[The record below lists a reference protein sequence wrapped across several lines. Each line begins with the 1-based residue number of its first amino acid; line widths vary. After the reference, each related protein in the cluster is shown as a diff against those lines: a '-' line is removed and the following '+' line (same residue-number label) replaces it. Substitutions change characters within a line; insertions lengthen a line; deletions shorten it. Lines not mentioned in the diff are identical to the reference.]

1 VNLPLGIFVDTRTRA
16 IVQGI
21 TGTQGSFHTGLMLG
35 YGTQIVAGVT
45 PGKGGTRVHNVTV
58 YDTVE
63 EALKKHDADVSVIF
77 VPAPFAADA
86 AFEAL
91 EGGLK
96 TLVVITEHIPV
107 KDAVQ
112 VMARAKQQ
120 GAVITGPNTPG
131 IITPGECKLGI
142 MPAHIFRRGT
152 VGIASRSGTLTYEI
166 AVGLSTRGLG
176 QSTCLGL
183 GGDPVVGLSFVEVL
197 KEFERDE
204 HTEAVVLIGEIGG
217 DMEEQAAEF
226 ISTEGYAKPV
236 VAFVAGR
243 TAPPGRRMGHA
254 GAIIMGRTGT
264 AQSKIEAFKAAGVGV
279 AEKPSDVAK
288 MLVERLKGKGIFGGA
303 ESET

>member
-1 VNLPLGIFVDTRTRA
+1 MGIFVDTHTRA

-21 TGTQGSFHTGLMLG
+21 TGAQGRFHTELMLN
-35 YGTQIVAGVT
+35 YATQIVAGVT
-45 PGKGGTRVHNVTV
+45 PGKGGTQVHNVPV

-63 EALKKHDADVSVIF
+63 EALQEHKADASVIF
-77 VPAPFAADA
+77 VPAPFAAEA

-91 EGGLK
+91 DGGLK
-96 TLVVITEHIPV
+96 TLVIITEHIPV
-107 KDAVQ
+107 RDAVQ

-120 GAVITGPNTPG
+120 GAVVVGPNTPG
-131 IITPGECKLGI
+131 IIAPGECKLGI
-142 MPAHIFRRGT
+142 MPAHVFRRGI

-166 AVGLSTRGLG
+166 AWGLSTMGLG
-176 QSTCLGL
+176 QSVCIGL
-183 GGDPVVGLSFVEVL
+183 GGDPVVGLSFADVL
-197 KEFERDE
+197 REFEGDE

-217 DMEEQAAEF
+217 NLEEQAAEF

-243 TAPPGRRMGHA
+243 TAPSGRRMGHA
-254 GAIIMGRTGT
+254 GAIVMGRAGT

-288 MLVERLKGKGIFGGA
+288 MLTEMLKGKDIFGGA

>member
-1 VNLPLGIFVDTRTRA
+1 MGIFVDNRTRA

-45 PGKGGTRVHNVTV
+45 PKKGGTQVHKVPV

-63 EALKKHDADVSVIF
+63 EALKDYEAEASVIF

-91 EGGLK
+91 EGDLK
-96 TLVVITEHIPV
+96 TLVIITEHIPV
-107 KDAVQ
+107 RDAVQ
-112 VMARAKQQ
+112 IMARAKQL
-120 GAVITGPNTPG
+120 GAVVIGPNTPG

-142 MPAHIFRRGT
+142 MPGHVFRRGK
-152 VGIASRSGTLTYEI
+152 VGVASRSGTLSYEI
-166 AVGLSTRGLG
+166 AAGLSARGLG
-176 QSTCLGL
+176 QSACLGL
-183 GGDPVVGLSFVEVL
+183 GGDPVVGLSFMEVL
-197 KEFERDE
+197 REFEEDE
-204 HTEAVVLIGEIGG
+204 HTEAVVLVGEIGG

-226 ISTEGYAKPV
+226 ISIEGYAKPV
-236 VAFVAGR
+236 VGFVAGR

-254 GAIIMGRTGT
+254 GAIVMGRAGT
-264 AQSKIEAFKAAGVGV
+264 AKSKIEAFEAAGVRV

-288 MLVERLKGKGIFGGA
+288 MLVERLKGKDI
-303 ESET
+303 

>member
-1 VNLPLGIFVDTRTRA
+1 MGIFVNARTKA

-21 TGTQGSFHTGLMLG
+21 TGTQGSFHTRLMLD

-45 PGKGGTRVHNVTV
+45 PGKGGKKVHNVPV

-63 EALKKHDADVSVIF
+63 EALQKHEADTSIIF

-91 EGGLK
+91 ESGLK
-96 TLVVITEHIPV
+96 TIVIITEHVPV

-112 VMARAKQQ
+112 VMARAKHQ
-120 GAVITGPNTPG
+120 GAVVIGPNTPG
-131 IITPGECKLGI
+131 IITLDGCKLGI
-142 MPAHIFRRGT
+142 MPVHIFKQGS

-166 AVGLSTRGLG
+166 ATGLSTMGLG

-197 KEFERDE
+197 KEFEKDE
-204 HTEAVVLIGEIGG
+204 QTKAVVLIGEIGG
-217 DMEEQAAEF
+217 DAEERAASF
-226 ISTEGYAKPV
+226 ISNKGYAKPV

-243 TAPPGRRMGHA
+243 TAPKGKRMGHA
-254 GAIIMGRTGT
+254 GAIIMGKAGT
-264 AQSKIEAFKAAGVGV
+264 AQSKIDAFREANVSV

-288 MLVERLKGKGIFGGA
+288 ILAEKLKRRKNIFGGA
-303 ESET
+303 ESER